1 MKNVMQIL
9 GVFFIGA
16 LIGFILMGFGLS
28 VDISMMAGTAVI
40 LVLAYLVTKQN
51 NKGKNKW
58 QPFQVNRLK
67 QKRY

>member
-1 MKNVMQIL
+1 MKNVLQIL

-28 VDISMMAGTAVI
+28 VDVSMMAGTAVI

-51 NKGKNKW
+51 NKGKKLSLIHISE
-58 QPFQVNRLK
+58 PTRP
-67 QKRY
+67 

>member
-1 MKNVMQIL
+1 MKNVLQIL

-28 VDISMMAGTAVI
+28 IDISMMAGTAVI

-58 QPFQVNRLK
+58 QLFQVNRLK

>member
-1 MKNVMQIL
+1 MQIL

-28 VDISMMAGTAVI
+28 IDISMMAGTAVI

-51 NKGKNKW
+51 N
-58 QPFQVNRLK
+58 
-67 QKRY
+67 RYFYYWECTGRSSLY

>member
-1 MKNVMQIL
+1 MQIL

-28 VDISMMAGTAVI
+28 IDISMMAGTAVI

-51 NKGKNKW
+51 NKGKNKR
-58 QPFQVNRLK
+58 QLFQVNRII
-67 QKRY
+67 QKKY

>member
-1 MKNVMQIL
+1 MKNVLQIL

-51 NKGKNKW
+51 NKGKIYKESES
-58 QPFQVNRLK
+58 
-67 QKRY
+67 